1 MDCVQFLMIM
11 VMEMLR
17 TMAID
22 GVAQRVKKIIAEKL
36 GHNVFNIT
44 FTQNCSDDLGADSLD
59 VVEIVTAIEEE
70 FGIDFPEDV
79 DKLETVGDIVEYI
92 TPLHI

>member
-1 MDCVQFLMIM
+1 
-11 VMEMLR
+11 MLR